1 MSDDTRPLTFFVEK
15 VAGGGTPSRNISV
28 YWSGPIPW
36 ASVKDLKESSMIL
49 TDTKEHIS
57 AVGLANSA
65 ATLVPAG
72 TPIVCTRMAVGRC
85 VISTTD
91 VAINQDLKALFPNSA
106 TDARYL
112 AHGLT
117 YLRASLDSVATGS
130 TVKGISVSQ
139 LLSFKLYRPPVSV
152 QRKIADLLDAAD
164 EAISS
169 TEQLIAKLEQGKQ
182 GLLLDLLTRG
192 VDENGHLR
200 DSEKLLESPVG
211 LVPPS
216 WSAGPLRSYLVLQR
230 GFDITV
236 AEQRPGN
243 IPVVS
248 SSGISSFHDRAM
260 VKGPGVVIGRKGKLG
275 DAYYIAT
282 DFWPHDTSLWVKQ
295 FKNVVPE
302 FAAVLLKSMRLER
315 FDAAT
320 SVPTLNRNFIH
331 PIPIVVPPAEEQ
343 IQILKTLDAAS
354 CRIRREKENLAK
366 LRLVK
371 RGLMDDLLTGQV
383 QVGAS
388 T

>member
-1 MSDDTRPLTFFVEK
+1 VSHIGKSAIYR
-15 VAGGGTPSRNISV
+15 GGDQLYHGMNLMLLRANAQVVLPDYLARLLEMPQSRA
-28 YWSGPIPW
+28 YARRECKP
-36 ASVKDLKESSMIL
+36 
-49 TDTKEHIS
+49 
-57 AVGLANSA
+57 
-65 ATLVPAG
+65 
-72 TPIVCTRMAVGRC
+72 
-85 VISTTD
+85 
-91 VAINQDLKALFPNSA
+91 AINQ
-106 TDARYL
+106 
-112 AHGLT
+112 
-117 YLRASLDSVATGS
+117 ASLGQKQIGS
-130 TVKGISVSQ
+130 
-139 LLSFKLYRPPVSV
+139 LPLPLPPLTE
-152 QRKIADLLDAAD
+152 QRRIAKVLDTAD
-164 EAISS
+164 EAIRSA
-169 TEQLIAKLEQGKQ
+169 ERLIAKLEQAKQ

-192 VDENGHLR
+192 IDVNGSLR
-200 DSEKLLESPVG
+200 DSEKLRESPVG
-211 LVPPS
+211 LVPSS
-216 WSAGPLRSYLVLQR
+216 WSVGPLRSYLVLQR

-331 PIPIVVPPAEEQ
+331 PILIVVPPAEEE
-343 IQILKTLDAAS
+343 IRILKMLDAAS
-354 CRIRREKENLAK
+354 CRIRREKEDLAK

-371 RGLMDDLLTGQV
+371 QGLMDDLLTGRV
-383 QVGAS
+383 RVGAS
-388 T
+388 A